1 MDIDEVMRLLDE
13 RIELLTK
20 RAVLDGNNP
29 KHAAGILAL
38 YEFKQSITPKN
49 Q

>member
-1 MDIDEVMRLLDE
+1 MGIDEVMRLLDE
-13 RIELLTK
+13 RIELLIK
-20 RAVLDGNNP
+20 RSVLDENNP
-29 KHAAGILAL
+29 KYAAGILAL